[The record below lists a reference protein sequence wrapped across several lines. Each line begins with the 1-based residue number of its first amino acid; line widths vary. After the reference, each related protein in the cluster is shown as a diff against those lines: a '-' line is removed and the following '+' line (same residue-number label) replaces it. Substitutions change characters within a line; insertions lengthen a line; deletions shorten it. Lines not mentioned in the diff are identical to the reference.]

1 LRHRSVQLHIDLVAD
16 SLNATYTQL
25 DDSPGF
31 TSGLESLTM
40 APNQLSQIF
49 VLANEFKEGDLNVGG
64 TRDDH
69 IRQQARAAL
78 ATVSLGDIASADFVE
93 DQVTEALHRSLDPQ
107 LAGKVASLTVAE
119 FKRILLSPQGASWIE
134 HHRNGVSSE
143 AAAAVVKIM
152 TNEELGALSSKLFN
166 PLPGRGV
173 AIGSPGHFGSRI
185 QPNSP
190 GDDETEILLSI
201 LEGLAY
207 GCGDVILGLNPAS
220 DDVDTIIRL
229 EQLLQSVVE
238 RLKLPT
244 RFCVLSDIVK
254 QTTARSQTR
263 VDVGFQSLAGTS
275 KAILG
280 MVGLDVD
287 GLLALAPGFDGL
299 YFETGQGSAVTNQAA
314 EGVDMVTLEA
324 RAYGVARLIRQQAG
338 SWMIVN
344 DVAGFIG
351 PEVFRTGEQLL
362 RACLEDTVM
371 AKLHGITMGLD
382 VCATFHMG
390 IGPSELRTLTE
401 HIVVQAAPAYLMAV
415 AGNADPMLGYMTTS
429 FREHPRLRRQTGR
442 RITSAMHK
450 RLVELPGITVPGTG
464 ADALYAAYHK
474 AGGDTRSLDTL
485 RDEGAKK
492 IGALAERGFD
502 LGYGYDENYGDPPEV
517 NTRITEIYSNAR
529 RALYSTLNE
538 AVISDSSPSYIRVHT
553 RSSDRDDYLAHPATG
568 ELIDDKDT
576 ARIRALYPAR
586 RPLVQVVVSDGLN
599 ANAINENLRSVL
611 PGVRREL
618 LAAGHHISE
627 RDIVIENGR
636 VRAGYQVGS
645 LLEAEMIIHLI
656 GERPGTG
663 INTLSAYLT
672 YGLDEKGQSRWG
684 SRSAAGFDHSWTT
697 AVCGIHR
704 RGKPP
709 ERAVEEIAG
718 LVDRMFAERCSGVA
732 LRRRRKNH

>member
-1 LRHRSVQLHIDLVAD
+1 
-16 SLNATYTQL
+16 
-25 DDSPGF
+25 
-31 TSGLESLTM
+31 M
-40 APNQLSQIF
+40 A
-49 VLANEFKEGDLNVGG
+49 
-64 TRDDH
+64 H
-69 IRQQARAAL
+69 
-78 ATVSLGDIASADFVE
+78 
-93 DQVTEALHRSLDPQ
+93 
-107 LAGKVASLTVAE
+107 LTVAE
-119 FKRILLSPQGASWIE
+119 LKRILLSPQGASWIE
-134 HHRNGVSSE
+134 HHRNGLSSE
-143 AAAAVVKIM
+143 AAAALVKIM
-152 TNEELGALSSKLFN
+152 TNEELGTLSCKLFK

-173 AIGSPGHFGSRI
+173 AIGSQGHFGSRI

-238 RLKLPT
+238 RLQLPT

-287 GLLALAPGFDGL
+287 GLLALAAAFDGL

-324 RAYGVARLIRQQAG
+324 RAYGVARLIHQRTG
-338 SWMIVN
+338 SWMMVN

-390 IGPSELRTLTE
+390 IGPAELRTLTE
-401 HIVVQAAPAYLMAV
+401 RIVVQAAPAYLMAV

-442 RITSAMHK
+442 QITSAMQQ
-450 RLVELPGITVPGTG
+450 RLIELSAMTESGSVSGR

-485 RDEGAKK
+485 RGDAAKK
-492 IGALAERGFD
+492 ISALAERGFD
-502 LGYGYDENYGDPPEV
+502 LGYGCDENYGDPPEA
-517 NTRITEIYSNAR
+517 NARITEIYSNAR
-529 RALYSTLNE
+529 RAIYATLDE
-538 AVISDSSPSYIRVHT
+538 AVISESSPRYFRVHT

-568 ELIDDKDT
+568 ELLDDEDA
-576 ARIRALYPAR
+576 ARVQALYPAR
-586 RPLVQVVVSDGLN
+586 RPQVQVVVSDGLN

-611 PGVRREL
+611 PAVRREL

-627 RDIVIENGR
+627 IDIVIENGR
-636 VRAGYQVGS
+636 VRAGYHVGS

-672 YGLDEKGQSRWG
+672 YGLDHKGQSRW
-684 SRSAAGFDHSWTT
+684 RSATGFDHSWTT

-704 RGKPP
+704 RGKSP
-709 ERAVEEIAG
+709 ERAVEEIAR
-718 LVDRMFAERCSGVA
+718 LVNRMFAERSSGVA
-732 LRRRRKNH
+732 LRPSLLRLSSD

>member
-1 LRHRSVQLHIDLVAD
+1 MTR
-16 SLNATYTQL
+16 
-25 DDSPGF
+25 
-31 TSGLESLTM
+31 
-40 APNQLSQIF
+40 NQLSQLF
-49 VLANEFKEGDLNVGG
+49 VLANEFKEGDLDVGG
-64 TRDDH
+64 TGDDH
-69 IRQQARAAL
+69 VREQARTAL
-78 ATVSLGDIASADFVE
+78 GALSLGDIARSDFVE
-93 DQVTEALHRSLDPQ
+93 DQVTEALHRSLDPP
-107 LAGKVASLTVAE
+107 LAGKVAHVTVAE
-119 FKRILLSPQGASWIE
+119 LKRILLSPQGASWIE

-152 TNEELGALSSKLFN
+152 TNEELATLSCKLFN
-166 PLPGRGV
+166 PLPGTGV

-190 GDDETEILLSI
+190 GDDEMEILLSI
-201 LEGLAY
+201 LEGIAY

-238 RLKLPT
+238 RLQLPT

-254 QTTARSQTR
+254 QSTVRSHTR

-299 YFETGQGSAVTNQAA
+299 YFETGQGSEVTNQAA

-324 RAYGVARLIRQQAG
+324 RAYGVARLIHQQTG

-390 IGPSELRTLTE
+390 IGPSELQTLTE
-401 HIVVQAAPAYLMAV
+401 RIVLQAAPAYLMAV

-429 FREHPRLRRQTGR
+429 FREHPKLRRRTGR
-442 RITSAMHK
+442 QITSAMQE
-450 RLVELPGITVPGTG
+450 RLIELSAMTESGAVLGRS

-474 AGGDTRSLDTL
+474 AGGDTRSFDTL
-485 RDEGAKK
+485 RDDAAKK
-492 IGALAERGFD
+492 ISALAERGFD
-502 LGYGYDENYGDPPEV
+502 LGYGCDENYGDPPEA
-517 NTRITEIYSNAR
+517 NARITGIYSNAR
-529 RALYSTLNE
+529 RALYSTLDE
-538 AVISDSSPSYIRVHT
+538 AVIAGSSPSYIRVRT
-553 RSSDRDDYLAHPATG
+553 RSSDRDDYLAHPPTG

-576 ARIRALYPAR
+576 ARIQALYPAR
-586 RPLVQVVVSDGLN
+586 RPRVQVVVSDGLN

-618 LAAGHHISE
+618 LAAGRHIGE
-627 RDIVIENGR
+627 IDIVLENGR
-636 VRAGYQVGS
+636 VRAGYHVGS

-663 INTLSAYLT
+663 IDTLSAYLT
-672 YGLDEKGQSRWG
+672 YGMDHNGQSRWG
-684 SRSAAGFDHSWTT
+684 SGFDHSWTT

-704 RGKPP
+704 RGKSP
-709 ERAVEEIAG
+709 ERAVEEIVR
-718 LVDRMFAERCSGVA
+718 LVDLMFAERCSGVA
-732 LRRRRKNH
+732 LRPGLK

>member
-1 LRHRSVQLHIDLVAD
+1 
-16 SLNATYTQL
+16 
-25 DDSPGF
+25 
-31 TSGLESLTM
+31 M
-40 APNQLSQIF
+40 AHDQLSQIF

-64 TRDDH
+64 TRDDR
-69 IRQQARAAL
+69 IRREARDALAAL
-78 ATVSLGDIASADFVE
+78 LLGDIGKAEFVE
-93 DQVTEALHRSLDPQ
+93 DQVTDALHRSLDLQ
-107 LAGKVASLTVAE
+107 LAGNVAHLSIAE
-119 FKRILLSPQGASWIE
+119 LKRILLSSQGASWIE
-134 HHRNGVSSE
+134 RHRNGVSSE
-143 AAAAVVKIM
+143 AIAAVVKIM
-152 TNEELGALSSKLFN
+152 TNEELGSLSRKLFN
-166 PLPGRGV
+166 SLPGTGV
-173 AIGSPGHFGSRI
+173 AIGAPGHFGSRI

-190 GDDETEILLSI
+190 GDDESEILLSI

-220 DDVDTIIRL
+220 DDVETIIRL
-229 EQLLQSVVE
+229 EQLLESVVE
-238 RLKLPT
+238 RLELPT

-254 QTTARSQTR
+254 QTTASSRTR
-263 VDVGFQSLAGTS
+263 VDVGFQSLAGAS
-275 KAILG
+275 KAIQG

-287 GLLALAPGFDGL
+287 GLLDHAPGFDGL

-324 RAYGVARLIRQQAG
+324 RAYGVARLIHQRTG

-371 AKLHGITMGLD
+371 AKLHGLTMGLD

-390 IGPSELRTLTE
+390 IGPGELRTLTE

-415 AGNADPMLGYMTTS
+415 AGNADPMLGYLTTS

-442 RITSAMHK
+442 QITSAMQK
-450 RLVELPGITVPGTG
+450 RLMELSTS

-485 RDEGAKK
+485 REEGAKK
-492 IGALAERGFD
+492 IRALAERGFD
-502 LGYGYDENYGDPPEV
+502 LGYDYDENYDDPPEA
-517 NTRITEIYSNAR
+517 NARITEIYSNAR
-529 RALYSTLNE
+529 RALYATLDE
-538 AVISDSSPSYIRVHT
+538 AVISDSSPRYVRVHT
-553 RSSDRDDYLAHPATG
+553 RSSDRDAYLAHPATG
-568 ELIDDKDT
+568 ELIDAEDT
-576 ARIRALYPAR
+576 VRIQALYPVR
-586 RPLVQVVVSDGLN
+586 RPQVQIVISDGLN

-611 PGVRREL
+611 PAVRREL
-618 LAAGHHISE
+618 LEAGHYIGE
-627 RDIVIENGR
+627 IDIVIENGR
-636 VRAGYQVGS
+636 VRAGYHVGS

-663 INTLSAYLT
+663 IDTLSVYLT
-672 YGLDEKGQSRWG
+672 YGLDDKGQSRWG
-684 SRSAAGFDHSWTT
+684 LATGFDHSWTT

-704 RGKPP
+704 RGKSP
-709 ERAVEEIAG
+709 ERAVEEIAR

-732 LRRRRKNH
+732 LQSRR

>member
-1 LRHRSVQLHIDLVAD
+1 
-16 SLNATYTQL
+16 
-25 DDSPGF
+25 
-31 TSGLESLTM
+31 M
-40 APNQLSQIF
+40 ARNQLGQIF
-49 VLANEFKEGDLNVGG
+49 ALANEFKEGDLNVGG

-69 IRQQARAAL
+69 VRRQARDALAAL
-78 ATVSLGDIASADFVE
+78 SLGEISRTDFVE

-107 LAGKVASLTVAE
+107 LAGKVAHLTVAE
-119 FKRILLSPQGASWIE
+119 LKQILLSSGGASWIE
-134 HHRNGVSSE
+134 RHRNGISSE

-152 TNEELGALSSKLFN
+152 TNEELGTLSCKLFN
-166 PLPGRGV
+166 PLPGSGV
-173 AIGSPGHFGSRI
+173 TIGSEGHFGSRI

-207 GCGDVILGLNPAS
+207 GCGDVILGLNPAG

-229 EQLLQSVVE
+229 EQLLESVVE
-238 RLKLPT
+238 RLQLPT

-324 RAYGVARLIRQQAG
+324 RAYGVARLIHQQTG

-442 RITSAMHK
+442 QITSAMQQ
-450 RLVELPGITVPGTG
+450 RLIELSATS

-485 RDEGAKK
+485 RDDAAKK
-492 IGALAERGFD
+492 IAALAERGFD
-502 LGYGYDENYGDPPEV
+502 LGYGDDENYA
-517 NTRITEIYSNAR
+517 RITAIYSNAR
-529 RALYSTLNE
+529 RALYATLDE
-538 AVISDSSPSYIRVHT
+538 AVISDSSPRYIRVHT
-553 RSSDRDDYLAHPATG
+553 RSSGRDDYLAHPATG
-568 ELIDDKDT
+568 ELIDDADS
-576 ARIRALYPAR
+576 ARIQALYPAR
-586 RPLVQVVVSDGLN
+586 RPRVQVVVSDGLN

-611 PGVRREL
+611 PAVRREL
-618 LAAGHHISE
+618 LAAGHHVSE
-627 RDIVIENGR
+627 INIVIENGR
-636 VRAGYQVGS
+636 VRAGYHVGS

-663 INTLSAYLT
+663 IDTLSAYLT
-672 YGLDEKGQSRWG
+672 YGLDHNGQSRWG
-684 SRSAAGFDHSWTT
+684 SGFDHSWTT

-709 ERAVEEIAG
+709 ERAVEEIAR
-718 LVDRMFAERCSGVA
+718 LVDQMFAERCSGVA
-732 LRRRRKNH
+732 LSAE

>member
-1 LRHRSVQLHIDLVAD
+1 MARDQL
-16 SLNATYTQL
+16 T
-25 DDSPGF
+25 
-31 TSGLESLTM
+31 
-40 APNQLSQIF
+40 QIF

-64 TRDDH
+64 TRDEH
-69 IRQQARAAL
+69 VRREAREAL
-78 ATVSLGDIASADFVE
+78 ANRSLGDIARADFVE
-93 DQVTEALHRSLDPQ
+93 DQVTEALHRSLDPE
-107 LAGKVASLTVAE
+107 LAAKVAHLTVAE
-119 FKRILLSPQGASWIE
+119 LKRILLSSQGASWIE
-134 HHRNGVSSE
+134 RHRNGVSSE
-143 AAAAVVKIM
+143 ATAAVVKIM
-152 TNEELGALSSKLFN
+152 TNGELGSLSCKLFN
-166 PLPGRGV
+166 PLPGSDI
-173 AIGSPGHFGSRI
+173 AIGSHGHFGSRI

-190 GDDETEILLSI
+190 GDDETEVLLSI
-201 LEGLAY
+201 FEGLAY
-207 GCGDVILGLNPAS
+207 GCGDVIIGLNPAS
-220 DDVDTIIRL
+220 DDVDTIVRL

-238 RLKLPT
+238 RLQLPT

-275 KAILG
+275 KAMLG

-287 GLLALAPGFDGL
+287 GLLALAHGFDGL

-324 RAYGVARLIRQQAG
+324 RAYGIARLIRQQTG

-390 IGPSELRTLTE
+390 IGPAELRTLTE
-401 HIVVQAAPAYLMAV
+401 RIAVEAAPAYLMAV

-442 RITSAMHK
+442 QIASAMQK
-450 RLVELPGITVPGTG
+450 RLIELSTMTESGAVSGKG

-474 AGGDTRSLDTL
+474 AGCDTRSLDTL

-502 LGYGYDENYGDPPEV
+502 LGYSCDEDYAEPPEA
-517 NTRITEIYSNAR
+517 NARITRIYSNAR
-529 RALYSTLNE
+529 RALYATLDE
-538 AVISDSSPSYIRVHT
+538 AVISDASPRYVRVHT

-568 ELIDDKDT
+568 ELIDDEDT
-576 ARIRALYPAR
+576 ARIQALYPVR
-586 RPLVQVVVSDGLN
+586 RPSVQIVVSDGLN

-627 RDIVIENGR
+627 TDIVIENGR
-636 VRAGYQVGS
+636 VRAGYHVGA
-645 LLEAEMIIHLI
+645 LLQAEMIIHLI

-663 INTLSAYLT
+663 INTLSVYLT
-672 YGLDEKGQSRWG
+672 YGLDHKGQSRWG

-709 ERAVEEIAG
+709 ERAVEEIAR

-732 LRRRRKNH
+732 LQRTP